1 MKFSGFN
8 TTEKVGI
15 GFAGTSLPDQTLVVK
30 ASLPVV
36 ALESSNNQS
45 RIDFR
50 DGSTIQATIGLNP
63 THGDSFNIALGGSL
77 TSDVKLLVKPDGKVG
92 IGTTAPYGQLHVN
105 ASNYGESPTINKAL
119 LVSDSADVTKY
130 LILTYHAS
138 VDVGIIQGLDD
149 SLAWKNVA
157 INPNGGSVGI
167 GTTSPS
173 VGLEVAKTSAD
184 ASFKVNRTDQT
195 NIQLIAAGS
204 SYVRASAALIL
215 QSNGANNR
223 LTLAADGS
231 STFSGN
237 VLVNG
242 TGTFSTA
249 VAVGNAYIY
258 TNYIRSSNLR
268 VTDNGYLGS
277 QSVPSVIQIQGDGD
291 VAIGY
296 PTTINSSLKATTI
309 LDASNSAGTNGQ
321 VLTSTGSALDW
332 KTLSEISG
340 VDGSGTAN
348 YIPKWTDSDTIGNS
362 SIHEAG
368 AGSLQIEGPSAGRFL
383 TLNAPTTGGYITFE
397 TADTAFADIGTA
409 KAISGNAAYSTT
421 DLMINTRSGT
431 KNIVFGMNGVEK
443 VRIDN
448 NGKVGIGTTN
458 PGGKLEVDGS
468 SVTVPLLV
476 KAGTGANSI
485 KFVGRSTD
493 NISSLDFFQNN
504 GSSGGGFFQSN
515 GTWMRVRADGGVHFR
530 NGNTPVTTSSDFTIN
545 GMSLGIG
552 TTAPAALLQVGA
564 SGTGGGGVK
573 IYGATN
579 GNPLVMYEDTNN
591 AITHNFHLDV
601 SDNAGLIMYAASA
614 VPKVSIQT
622 SGNSYF
628 IGGKV
633 GIGTTAPG
641 APLEVVGGSTNNN
654 DTANVLALTGSEHIR
669 AIIDTSSTAGHQ
681 ASLVLESNSNEV
693 SIATTGSNEM
703 RFNAGGS
710 ERVRIN
716 SNGNV
721 GINVTDPDA
730 RLEIKGTGATTGLTF
745 KTTDSVGNA
754 SFWIKDGGRVG
765 VHYFPFV
772 VNQDSTDTACPPNT
786 LMYVHSASPFTIK
799 TDGNV
804 GIGETAP
811 AHKLSIGDVAAIHLG
826 YNGTS
831 ANHEVGRITSNTYN
845 VDNSAY
851 SLAEMDFMTSSANGY
866 TGSIQFRTNSVNS
879 TNTRAAVRMTILS
892 DGKVG
897 IGNEN
902 PFYPLHVQG
911 ATGFNGEAKNNAL
924 LFDTASATTG
934 TGGGLAFGGYSNGTG
949 GDIYHFGNIQG
960 IKENSTAG
968 NYASAMLFSTRA
980 NGATPLVR
988 MRITSSG
995 RVGIGTTSPSAKLD
1009 VFSPAGTGVALAVKG
1024 GNNLVDNILL
1034 NLINQSGTTVLNVR
1048 NNGALY
1054 GTAATFSG
1062 RIVGNDF
1069 EMLDSS
1075 GTGRTLVVRHSG
1087 NQVQFG
1093 DGSTFSIFRFNG
1105 TQVIPH
1111 ADSTATL
1118 GTNALRWSTIYG
1130 DAGNFSEVM
1139 NLSGVNKIHQ
1149 LSGHNFLQGDATMT
1163 YLYGGSGGGQIRTA
1177 NNASSLIQWLDNG
1190 KVGIGNTSPDFKLEV
1205 GNAGGTLNTEFRIVG
1220 EKAISAAVSGISTYL
1235 WADGTTHGLNAWN
1248 YAGGAHPDLY
1258 IGWAGKNVLLNAL
1271 GAGGKVGINTVSPSG
1286 LIHLKQL
1293 AADHYGEVIEAS
1305 GNDAWIRMGHNGTY
1319 GAIHTTYHSS
1329 AGATPLILGNQNNM
1343 TTQLVLA
1350 TNNNVGIGTAA
1361 PGAKLDIVGNSNTI
1375 PALKI
1380 GANATHGFCF
1390 YERSTEGDLRIS
1402 KKVSGTEV
1410 DVLNIARSDG
1420 DVGFYNNVGI
1430 GIAAPGAKLDVV
1442 GGAVHISPDTAGK
1455 DTIRLTTNAAN
1466 DGRILI
1472 KSDTTTKV
1480 DIQANGNTYF
1490 NGGDVG
1496 IGTTSPNSATNKK
1509 TLEINATWG
1518 GVIENSVSGTV
1529 KSRWDWS
1536 TGGITQFG
1544 TYVNEPLHLITNSAM
1559 AVTILAN
1566 GNVGIGINA
1575 PIKLFHVKKS
1585 VNGDFIASIHNTNAA
1600 GWGTFMQG
1608 GGDSS
1613 DYSLLVRNQASSD
1626 LFSIMG
1632 DGEIRVAGQTLVDN
1646 ANTNYK
1652 MTFPDNSGIAMG
1664 SAYTF
1669 ANVYGSGGNLY
1680 LKANAYGANLGNNPS
1695 KIYLVTAG
1703 NSGSSA
1709 PDVVVKGGKVGIG
1722 TDAPS
1727 SPLQVTIPAS
1737 QGLTDFGGVTFQET
1751 ANRRG
1756 LSMGW
1761 DNSSGYFWFYSR
1773 DVGVASRGINLNN
1786 ALYVK
1791 SLGGNVGI
1799 GVTAPGAKLHV
1810 TGAPGNSTYL
1820 SYLFNSA
1827 THSEAN
1833 GLNVQIAS
1841 SGSSAMGLRV
1851 NTGGDSN
1858 AFIVAGDGDTGLG
1871 FTPSNFAQKLNVNGG
1886 AYINGFVGI
1895 GTATTMSSS
1904 AELLGVYSA
1913 SNGHASFKN
1922 SSDSTGTVYIRNVS
1936 TTASTW
1942 QPYLIL
1948 ADSGGNRGGLAL
1960 KYSTAGLKVHGQG
1973 GIEFWTGSSFG
1984 AGTLKMTIASNGFL
1998 TVAGDASIGSAATK
2012 LKTYSDSTYSG
2023 IYNGSSLASD
2033 EAIYF
2038 GAGTTYFKNNGATS
2052 LVITSASRVQ
2062 LQATDFQLQYQSG
2075 SHIWFTRLQSN
2086 GTFAIHKN
2094 GVSDFLSIGS
2104 TGTVS
2109 VSSNFIIPQ
2118 GNLLYLDGGSNTYIY
2133 SDTADSIAL
2142 ATGGSVRMTIN
2153 SNGTV
2158 FMPNGKA
2165 FAFKSSSGV
2174 IQSVLSLNSSNAMVL
2189 GGTGMATNAYPIRNI
2204 AKYITFEPAGGLGV
2218 GIETMRITNSSFA
2231 GVGSVGIGTTT
2242 PATLLNVYSAIAN
2255 ANGIAYV
2262 KQAVATNNPTLV
2274 VEQTVSGGNANV
2286 NQGLVVRAV
2295 GTGDGSGN
2303 TLHVYRRD
2311 NSTTGLVVK
2320 GSGNVG
2326 IGTVIAPNL
2335 LTLKGDSKYLAMYA
2349 SDGSEAVRL
2358 GVDSSGDGQLRL
2370 MDGGG
2375 NTRIFFYGE
2384 SGANSYI
2391 NNGGKVGIGTTAP
2404 AAELQIN
2411 GSHTSVNENAPYGTN
2426 STHLNLKN
2434 TSDTDGN
2441 LVGVL
2446 FEGAVGAAYM
2456 GGMYMEMEN
2465 HSSFHSKLHFATRNA
2480 GSFGSKMTLTKDG
2493 KVGIGTVSPGKALE
2507 VIAAADHD
2515 GIEIGSSSGHVRV
2528 IDFTRTPNSAN
2539 PTARIQVMEPGATH
2553 TSDMRFY
2560 TSDAV
2565 GGPNLQERMIIDSD
2579 GSVGIGTN
2587 NPGTLLHVN
2596 GAMQSK
2602 TLSVLGDGTSLPF
2615 LSTSGGNNMGTFFS
2629 TLTTYARLRINIAA
2643 GGDSQLSFMS
2653 DSTSK
2658 WSIGNDGGDSHK
2670 FKIKVG
2676 FGEFSGAEKFMIQAD
2691 GNIGIGTNAAGYKFH
2706 VQGDILASGSI
2717 MGNSKSFVIDHP
2729 TKPNNKLQYGAL
2741 EGPEFGVYHRG
2752 RAQSNTITLPDYWTA
2767 LVREETITVQLT
2779 PKGSFQHLYVVS
2791 QSLTEIVIGAADG
2804 ETIDCF
2810 YTIYAERADIDRLEV
2825 EKEV

>member
-15 GFAGTSLPDQTLVVK
+15 GVGASVPEKDLTVQSATSP
-30 ASLPVV
+30 A
-36 ALESSNNQS
+36 
-45 RIDFR
+45 
-50 DGSTIQATIGLNP
+50 IGLYSTYADTNSRNWAINTNNSAYGDFTISTSAARLGNP
-63 THGDSFNIALGGSL
+63 TTIKMSIL
-77 TSDVKLLVKPDGKVG
+77 KDGKVG

-249 VAVGNAYIY
+249 VAVGDAYIY

-448 NGKVGIGTTN
+448 NGKVGIGTTA
-458 PGGKLEVDGS
+458 PGSLLNLYASAQRQFHWYAGTSPSGNNYVSTIGLGRAKGS
-468 SVTVPLLV
+468 ASMFEIKYDSEGSEHAYISRLYTNATLHFD
-476 KAGTGANSI
+476 KAGTDHMTI
-485 KFVGRSTD
+485 KS
-493 NISSLDFFQNN
+493 
-504 GSSGGGFFQSN
+504 
-515 GTWMRVRADGGVHFR
+515 DGKV
-530 NGNTPVTTSSDFTIN
+530 
-545 GMSLGIG
+545 GIG
-552 TTAPAALLQVGA
+552 TTAPSSKLTVESNSTGESISDGLRIHNSHGETNDISPIYFGVHGGTRRAKCGIGWKRTGSYGIGKLLFALDNNGDDADVSFANDTKITFQGDGNVGIGTTA
-564 SGTGGGGVK
+564 PGAKLEVRGGSATIPNLGSYGTMLSLRRADGLIGLSGD
-573 IYGATN
+573 IDSATN
-579 GNPLVMYEDTNN
+579 GFWFQAQNSSSPVATAIILNPKGGRVGVETSV
-591 AITHNFHLDV
+591 TGGHLDV
-601 SDNAGLIMYAASA
+601 AATGTETLPTLLVGYASDANRGNHRLAFYTDSETGYISNRNGDNGIRFRHRQNTVMQVGKSASE
-614 VPKVSIQT
+614 P
-622 SGNSYF
+622 F
-628 IGGKV
+628 V

-710 ERVRIN
+710 ESVRIN

-721 GINVTDPDA
+721 GIGTVSPSSKLHVNGSGAVHGQYLRISNGSTQVYELQPSIVGVTNNGFGVYDVTDSA
-730 RLEIKGTGATTGLTF
+730 YRLAI
-745 KTTDSVGNA
+745 
-754 SFWIKDGGRVG
+754 
-765 VHYFPFV
+765 
-772 VNQDSTDTACPPNT
+772 DT
-786 LMYVHSASPFTIK
+786 S
-799 TDGNV
+799 GNV
-804 GIGETAP
+804 GIGTNVTSPTSQLQIIGDAATSGLSVKSGGNGGKYPFRVTWSGGTEGDVFCIDDNLRVGIGTTAP
-811 AHKLSIGDVAAIHLG
+811 STKFQVHSGDILITSGKQLISTNSYTQAPGGMLTIQGPSVGNTTLSSNQWGIMIGPQHTRSATAGSTYYPGIAFNHLLNHGGVTGYNNAPQAWIGTRLYDTPGSERDCLVFSTKSGTGVAASDVPIERMCIDPFGKVGIGTTAPVALLNV
-826 YNGTS
+826 YSATANANGI
-831 ANHEVGRITSNTYN
+831 ANIKQATATNNPTLVVEQTVSGGNANVNQGLVVKAVGTGDGSGNTLHVYQR
-845 VDNSAY
+845 DNSATGLVVKGSGKVGIGNNRPIY
-851 SLAEMDFMTSSANGY
+851 QLHLQDDSAGGKMLLMRQDASL
-866 TGSIQFRTNSVNS
+866 TGQMGEIAFGQRSYDDYVCKIRATLDS
-879 TNTRAAVRMTILS
+879 TGPGATGTGGFISFDTEESGGDLTERLRISS

-897 IGNEN
+897 IGTDPSYKFEVVTGTSEVGFEYDTHANGTQTIKFN
-902 PFYPLHVQG
+902 PSSTKAGGTSKIYSSYAGTG
-911 ATGFNGEAKNNAL
+911 ATEGKLALGTYSDQTALVIDGGKVLIGGSTALGPFGEWNWTPL
-924 LFDTASATTG
+924 LQQLGTQGIVTVRCGADVYGGAMHLASARGSNASPTIVLNG
-934 TGGGLAFGGYSNGTG
+934 DRAGGVYYHAYDGVNFSNTPAAIECFIDGAPAADDTPG
-949 GDIYHFGNIQG
+949 RLVF
-960 IKENSTAG
+960 STAPDG
-968 NYASAMLFSTRA
+968 SNSITE
-980 NGATPLVR
+980 R
-988 MRITSSG
+988 MRITSAG
-995 RVGIGTTSPSAKLD
+995 KVGIGTTSPSAKLD
-1009 VFSPAGTGVALAVKG
+1009 VSSPAGTGVALAVKG

-1034 NLINQSGTTVLNVR
+1034 NLLNQSGTTVLNVR

-1271 GAGGKVGINTVSPSG
+1271 GAGG
-1286 LIHLKQL
+1286 
-1293 AADHYGEVIEAS
+1293 
-1305 GNDAWIRMGHNGTY
+1305 
-1319 GAIHTTYHSS
+1319 
-1329 AGATPLILGNQNNM
+1329 
-1343 TTQLVLA
+1343 
-1350 TNNNVGIGTAA
+1350 
-1361 PGAKLDIVGNSNTI
+1361 
-1375 PALKI
+1375 
-1380 GANATHGFCF
+1380 
-1390 YERSTEGDLRIS
+1390 
-1402 KKVSGTEV
+1402 
-1410 DVLNIARSDG
+1410 
-1420 DVGFYNNVGI
+1420 
-1430 GIAAPGAKLDVV
+1430 
-1442 GGAVHISPDTAGK
+1442 
-1455 DTIRLTTNAAN
+1455 
-1466 DGRILI
+1466 
-1472 KSDTTTKV
+1472 
-1480 DIQANGNTYF
+1480 
-1490 NGGDVG
+1490 DVG
-1496 IGTTSPNSATNKK
+1496 IGTTTPAAHLHINKSSGTTTVLTQVAAGSTVGYEIKKTGSTTQHWKIVDGQTANGYLEIYDATDSAT
-1509 TLEINATWG
+1509 
-1518 GVIENSVSGTV
+1518 
-1529 KSRWDWS
+1529 R
-1536 TGGITQFG
+1536 
-1544 TYVNEPLHLITNSAM
+1544 M
-1559 AVTILAN
+1559 AFNTN
-1566 GNVGIGINA
+1566 GNVGIGTVNA
-1575 PIKLFHVKKS
+1575 PNLLTLKGDSKYLAMYASDGSEAVRLGVDSSGDGQLRLMDGGGNTRIFFYGESGANSYINNGGNLGIGTTTPGSELDIEGSHTAVNEGAPYGTGSTHINLKNTSDTDGNLTGVLFEGAVGTAYMGGMYMEMENHSSFHSKLHFATRNAGSFGSKMVLAKDGKVGIGTANPTQQLMVWQGS
-1585 VNGDFIASIHNTNAA
+1585 SSVSFGEFSNGAVIWLDGVNGDLSGGDYFNILADSNTALRFGYGTANKVSMLSSGRFGIGVDTPSNLLSVEGSVSGDYLAEFKQGHSTAGQSYGVNITAGTNA
-1600 GWGTFMQG
+1600 
-1608 GGDSS
+1608 S
-1613 DYSLLVRNQASSD
+1613 DQAFRVANQAEST
-1626 LFSIMG
+1626 LLQVCG

-1646 ANTNYK
+1646 SLTNYK
-1652 MTFPDNSGIAMG
+1652 MTFPNLSGIAMG
-1664 SAYTF
+1664 SAYTY
-1669 ANVYGSGGNLY
+1669 ANIYGSGGDLY

-1895 GTATTMSSS
+1895 GTASTMSSS

-1913 SNGHASFKN
+1913 STGHASFKN

-1936 TTASTW
+1936 T
-1942 QPYLIL
+1942 
-1948 ADSGGNRGGLAL
+1948 N
-1960 KYSTAGLKVHGQG
+1960 
-1973 GIEFWTGSSFG
+1973 
-1984 AGTLKMTIASNGFL
+1984 
-1998 TVAGDASIGSAATK
+1998 
-2012 LKTYSDSTYSG
+2012 
-2023 IYNGSSLASD
+2023 
-2033 EAIYF
+2033 
-2038 GAGTTYFKNNGATS
+2038 
-2052 LVITSASRVQ
+2052 
-2062 LQATDFQLQYQSG
+2062 
-2075 SHIWFTRLQSN
+2075 
-2086 GTFAIHKN
+2086 
-2094 GVSDFLSIGS
+2094 
-2104 TGTVS
+2104 
-2109 VSSNFIIPQ
+2109 
-2118 GNLLYLDGGSNTYIY
+2118 
-2133 SDTADSIAL
+2133 
-2142 ATGGSVRMTIN
+2142 
-2153 SNGTV
+2153 
-2158 FMPNGKA
+2158 
-2165 FAFKSSSGV
+2165 
-2174 IQSVLSLNSSNAMVL
+2174 
-2189 GGTGMATNAYPIRNI
+2189 
-2204 AKYITFEPAGGLGV
+2204 
-2218 GIETMRITNSSFA
+2218 
-2231 GVGSVGIGTTT
+2231 
-2242 PATLLNVYSAIAN
+2242 
-2255 ANGIAYV
+2255 
-2262 KQAVATNNPTLV
+2262 
-2274 VEQTVSGGNANV
+2274 
-2286 NQGLVVRAV
+2286 
-2295 GTGDGSGN
+2295 
-2303 TLHVYRRD
+2303 
-2311 NSTTGLVVK
+2311 
-2320 GSGNVG
+2320 
-2326 IGTVIAPNL
+2326 
-2335 LTLKGDSKYLAMYA
+2335 SKYLA
-2349 SDGSEAVRL
+2349 
-2358 GVDSSGDGQLRL
+2358 
-2370 MDGGG
+2370 
-2375 NTRIFFYGE
+2375 
-2384 SGANSYI
+2384 
-2391 NNGGKVGIGTTAP
+2391 
-2404 AAELQIN
+2404 
-2411 GSHTSVNENAPYGTN
+2411 
-2426 STHLNLKN
+2426 
-2434 TSDTDGN
+2434 
-2441 LVGVL
+2441 
-2446 FEGAVGAAYM
+2446 
-2456 GGMYMEMEN
+2456 
-2465 HSSFHSKLHFATRNA
+2465 
-2480 GSFGSKMTLTKDG
+2480 
-2493 KVGIGTVSPGKALE
+2493 
-2507 VIAAADHD
+2507 
-2515 GIEIGSSSGHVRV
+2515 
-2528 IDFTRTPNSAN
+2528 
-2539 PTARIQVMEPGATH
+2539 
-2553 TSDMRFY
+2553 
-2560 TSDAV
+2560 
-2565 GGPNLQERMIIDSD
+2565 
-2579 GSVGIGTN
+2579 
-2587 NPGTLLHVN
+2587 TLL
-2596 GAMQSK
+2596 
-2602 TLSVLGDGTSLPF
+2602 
-2615 LSTSGGNNMGTFFS
+2615 
-2629 TLTTYARLRINIAA
+2629 
-2643 GGDSQLSFMS
+2643 
-2653 DSTSK
+2653 
-2658 WSIGNDGGDSHK
+2658 
-2670 FKIKVG
+2670 
-2676 FGEFSGAEKFMIQAD
+2676 
-2691 GNIGIGTNAAGYKFH
+2691 
-2706 VQGDILASGSI
+2706 DIS
-2717 MGNSKSFVIDHP
+2717 
-2729 TKPNNKLQYGAL
+2729 
-2741 EGPEFGVYHRG
+2741 
-2752 RAQSNTITLPDYWTA
+2752 
-2767 LVREETITVQLT
+2767 
-2779 PKGSFQHLYVVS
+2779 
-2791 QSLTEIVIGAADG
+2791 
-2804 ETIDCF
+2804 
-2810 YTIYAERADIDRLEV
+2810 
-2825 EKEV
+2825 